1 MKFQQLPMGARFE
14 YEGKGYT
21 KIGPLTAIN
30 EAGEQRMIPRF
41 AALAALDGCVAE
53 AAPAR
58 KCLLEEAVVTAAMA
72 AYHSECVDLLIGVG
86 TDPTRLESARADLE
100 SARQRFFARLT

>member
-1 MKFQQLPMGARFE
+1 MKFQQLAMGARFE

-41 AALAALDGCVAE
+41 AILAPLDGAVAE
-53 AAPAR
+53 TAPAR
-58 KCLLEEAVVTAAMA
+58 NCLLEETVVAAAMA
-72 AYHSECVDLLIGVG
+72 AYHSECVHLLNAVG
-86 TDPTRLESARADLE
+86 TDPTRLESALTELE
-100 SARQRFFARLT
+100 AARRRFFARLA

>member
-1 MKFQQLPMGARFE
+1 MKFQQLAMGARFE
-14 YEGKGYT
+14 YEGRGYT

-41 AALAALDGCVAE
+41 AVLAPVEGSVAD

-58 KCLLEEAVVTAAMA
+58 NCLLEESVVCAALATYHDECGQLLNAVSA
-72 AYHSECVDLLIGVG
+72 
-86 TDPTRLESARADLE
+86 DPTRLGVALAELE
-100 SARQRFFARLT
+100 AARQRVFARLG